1 MLTVTSPKNC
11 EYSRKA
17 ANKLTL
23 IKMESINTWHKTETQ
38 IQRAASARIKKYV
51 ESYNFSTGAHLQ
63 YYFVR
68 GLFHI
73 NNIDM
78 LTTARAIC
86 EAATGLKF
94 KHFTSSMC
102 KIDFEAEAKKQEQ
115 LTQIFEDDKNNF
127 NLLS

>member
-1 MLTVTSPKNC
+1 
-11 EYSRKA
+11 
-17 ANKLTL
+17 
-23 IKMESINTWHKTETQ
+23 METINTWHKTETQ
-38 IQRAASARIKKYV
+38 IQRAASARIKKYA

-73 NNIDM
+73 NNIGNFE
-78 LTTARAIC
+78 TAKTIC

-94 KHFTSSMC
+94 KHFSNSIC
-102 KIDFEAEAKKQEQ
+102 KIDFDAEEKKREILQ
-115 LTQIFEDDKNNF
+115 QIFAEDEAGF